1 MKNLHLSTL
10 ALSTLSLA
18 MVACGSDTPSPAPG
32 DTGSAVPPPAIEED
46 TGPIQANRTN
56 RESVAAAVLES
67 FARQD
72 WQMLST
78 FVAPTGVR
86 MTPYTY
92 VNDDSDR
99 VLSPAEIAAFDDD
112 ANTYV
117 WGTQEGSGEPISMT
131 NMEYLARYVWDHDYR
146 TAEETI
152 WNAPQNHGSMVD
164 NVQDVYP
171 GATTVEYYFSGFDA
185 QYGGMDWRSLRLV
198 LAQGDDGNYVL
209 YGIIHD
215 EWTP

>member
-1 MKNLHLSTL
+1 MKNLRVSAL
-10 ALSTLSLA
+10 ALSLVSLA
-18 MVACGSDTPSPAPG
+18 MVACGGDSPAPG
-32 DTGSAVPPPAIEED
+32 DTGSTIPAPPAIEED
-46 TGPIQANRTN
+46 TGPITADRAN
-56 RESVAAAVLES
+56 RESVAAAILES

-72 WQMLST
+72 WQILST
-78 FVAPTGVR
+78 FIAPTGVR
-86 MTPYTY
+86 ITPYTY
-92 VNDDSDR
+92 VKDETDR
-99 VLSPAEIAAFDDD
+99 VLSPTEVASFGDDT
-112 ANTYV
+112 NVYV
-117 WGTQEGSGEPISMT
+117 WGTQEGSGEPIAMT

-152 WNAPQNHGSMVD
+152 WNEPQNHGSMID

-198 LAQGDDGNYVL
+198 LAQGDDGNWIL